1 MDIEKN
7 FEIIEL
13 FEIYGELLTKRQQ
26 QIMREYFE
34 YDLSLSEIADNEGI
48 SRSAVQDTIKKSK
61 SQLEKFEKILKIQKK
76 NQEINKIIED
86 KKLSKEEMIKLLK
99 GVK

>member
-61 SQLEKFEKILKIQKK
+61 SQLEKFEKILRIQKK

>member
-48 SRSAVQDTIKKSK
+48 SRSAVQDAIKKSK
-61 SQLEKFEKILKIQKK
+61 SQLEKFEKILNIQKK
-76 NQEINKIIED
+76 KQEINKIIED

>member
-34 YDLSLSEIADNEGI
+34 YDLSLSEIADNDGI

-61 SQLEKFEKILKIQKK
+61 SQLEKFEKILRIQKK